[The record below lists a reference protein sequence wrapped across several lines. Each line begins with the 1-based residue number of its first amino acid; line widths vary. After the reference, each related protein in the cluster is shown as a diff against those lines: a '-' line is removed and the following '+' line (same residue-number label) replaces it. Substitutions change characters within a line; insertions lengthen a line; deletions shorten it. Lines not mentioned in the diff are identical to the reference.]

1 MIVQSRW
8 KSKYLW
14 SAIVAQIITILQLTN
29 VFEAIGL
36 DAGLVGDVVAGV
48 LQLLVLLG
56 ILNNPVDKENW

>member
-56 ILNNPVDKENW
+56 ILNNPVDKEN